1 VSILRTPADAVSV
14 VAGRFEVLVGRGLAS
29 VLAEDTSV
37 RVLESNLERV
47 GLKRA
52 VMQLAPQVVVLDE
65 VNISLARCLMAL
77 APAIG
82 VVVLAREP
90 TSTYGMVLLA
100 AGVSCLADSASAADI
115 ATTVHTVGHG
125 GCVFV
130 SADAGRVK
138 RPDRDPAGILTKR
151 ETQVL
156 AGLSDDK
163 SYAEIALELKI
174 SVTTVKKHAASLL
187 GKLRASSKQVLI
199 GMPILWDQSS
209 WPVAGASSA
218 TTSASG

>member
-1 VSILRTPADAVSV
+1 MTV

-37 RVLESNLERV
+37 RVLDSNLERV
-47 GLKRA
+47 MLKRA
-52 VMQLAPQVVVLDE
+52 VMELAPQVAILDE

-77 APAIG
+77 QPAIG

-90 TSTYGMVLLA
+90 TLTYGMVLLA
-100 AGVSCLADSASAADI
+100 AGVSCVAGSASAADV
-115 ATTVHTVGHG
+115 AMSVHTVGHG

-130 SADAGRVK
+130 SADSGRVE
-138 RPDRDPAGILTKR
+138 RPDRDPQGILTKR
-151 ETQVL
+151 ESQVL
-156 AGLSDDK
+156 GGLSGDK

-174 SVTTVKKHAASLL
+174 SVATVKKHTASLL
-187 GKLRASSKQVLI
+187 RKLRASSKQALI
-199 GMPILWDQSS
+199 GMPIFWDQSS
-209 WPVAGASSA
+209 WAVAGASSA